1 MTSTEVPDA
10 GYPTDTRQ
18 RLLDISTALIS
29 RHGFAGTSLQM
40 IADELGFTKA
50 AIYYHFRT
58 RDHLLVALMEPI
70 LHQIR
75 RVVDNAESQSTP
87 RTQVDAMVA
96 GFARVVAKNRSL
108 AAVMVFD
115 PDVHRVLQL
124 QPDWGDL
131 IGRQLALLMQLDSDE
146 SGVIK
151 ATALMTG
158 LAGAATGAPLDMDE
172 HELVE
177 ELCQIGRRIMGL
189 RQPRRQSSAQH
200 NGDSPRRRLPDAA
213 SGRWKDF
220 LTEA

>member
-1 MTSTEVPDA
+1 MTSVDVQDA

-18 RLLDISTALIS
+18 RLLDVAMALIS

-40 IADELGFTKA
+40 IADELGFSKA

-58 RDHLLVALMEPI
+58 RDQLLVALMEPI
-70 LHQIR
+70 LAQIR
-75 RVVDNAESQSTP
+75 SVVETAEAQPTP
-87 RTQVDAMVA
+87 RGQMEAMVQ

-115 PDVHRVLQL
+115 PGVHAVLQM

-131 IGRQLALLMQLDSDE
+131 IARQLSILTQLDS
-146 SGVIK
+146 GATGLIK

-158 LAGAATGAPLDMDE
+158 LAGAASGAPLDIDE
-172 HELVE
+172 NALIVELAT
-177 ELCQIGRRIMGL
+177 IGRRTMGL
-189 RQPRRQSSAQH
+189 RQPRRRNNAPGDNHSAARKR
-200 NGDSPRRRLPDAA
+200 PEPAP
-213 SGRWKDF
+213 GRWADF

>member
-1 MTSTEVPDA
+1 MTSAEVVDDGPI
-10 GYPTDTRQ
+10 DTRQ
-18 RLLDISTALIS
+18 RLLDVAVALVS
-29 RHGFAGTSLQM
+29 QHGFAGTSLQM

-58 RDHLLVALMEPI
+58 RDDLLVALMKPI
-70 LHQIR
+70 LRQIR
-75 RVVDNAESQSTP
+75 EVVEAAESERTP
-87 RTQVDAMVA
+87 RTQMDAMVV
-96 GFARVVAKNRSL
+96 GFAGIVAKNRSL

-115 PDVHRVLQL
+115 PGVHRVLQL

-131 IGRQLALLMQLDSDE
+131 IGRQLALLMQLDSDT

-172 HELVE
+172 TALIE
-177 ELCQIGRRIMGL
+177 ELAQIGRRIMGL
-189 RQPRRQSSAQH
+189 RQPKRPSEAQR
-200 NGDSPRRRLPDAA
+200 NGDSNAPKIPETAA
-213 SGRWKDF
+213 GRWKDF